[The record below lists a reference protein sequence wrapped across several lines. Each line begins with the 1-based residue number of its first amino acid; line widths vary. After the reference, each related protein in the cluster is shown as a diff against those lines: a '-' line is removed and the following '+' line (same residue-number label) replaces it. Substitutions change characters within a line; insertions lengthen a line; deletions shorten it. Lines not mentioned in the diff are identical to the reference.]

1 MKGEKLRERIMCKA
15 LRQKGALNMRG
26 KEKRRGEER
35 RETRSYRALQA
46 LMKDLV
52 LK

>member
-1 MKGEKLRERIMCKA
+1 MCKGPEA
-15 LRQKGALNMRG
+15 DRSTEYERKG
-26 KEKRRGEER
+26 KEKRRGEQGRGEER
-35 RETRSYRALQA
+35 RDTRSYRALQA